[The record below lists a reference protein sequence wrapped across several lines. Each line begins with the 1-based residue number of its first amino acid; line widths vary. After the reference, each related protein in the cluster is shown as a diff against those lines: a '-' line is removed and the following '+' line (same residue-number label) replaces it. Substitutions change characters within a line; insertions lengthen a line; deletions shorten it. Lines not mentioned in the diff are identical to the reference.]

1 MQKIVL
7 GAIALLIPMLAL
19 AEGPKIKYLYSG
31 VFDAWCSASNGTVV
45 PDEKRQQL
53 LGKVDNIQAEWDKL
67 GPELLATTEKL
78 IGKPFRRREVTATLF
93 LCRKTPSMSVPL
105 LVNGN
110 WFVDGENQLPDDM
123 ATHIVFHELL
133 HIYIV
138 DNIEGDTPLRKKYE
152 AEGEHFLVLN
162 HLHLMAVQ
170 KLVYLELGLE
180 EELARVIASDSKLPK
195 GAYKRAWGIVNDVGH
210 EEFVAELT
218 TTRASPDDEA
228 RP

>member
-7 GAIALLIPMLAL
+7 SAIALLMPMLAL
-19 AEGPKIKYLYSG
+19 AEGPVIKYFYSG
-31 VFDAWCSASNGTVV
+31 VFDNWCTSSNGTEVTE
-45 PDEKRQQL
+45 EKRQQL

-93 LCRKTPSMSVPL
+93 LCGKTPSMSVPL

-110 WFVDGENQLPDDM
+110 WFVDGKRQLPDDM

-133 HIYIV
+133 HIYVV
-138 DNIEGDTPLRKKYE
+138 DHIGGETPLRKKYE
-152 AEGEHFLVLN
+152 ADGEHYLILN

-180 EELARVIASDSKLPK
+180 EELARVIANDSVLAK

-210 EEFVAELT
+210 EVFVAELT
-218 TTRASPDDEA
+218 AEQTSD
-228 RP
+228 